1 MVLGRALGDEYSPIV
16 RQNLTLVT
24 VARLVTNSA
33 FRYVI
38 PFLGVLAD
46 GLDVRVSKLGL
57 ALTVA
62 TLTGLLGTPIGRV
75 IDRGSHRRLMVLGLL
90 GMAVGTTIAAV
101 APNIWWFGGGLVA
114 IGLAKLVFDVSMT
127 GWVAEYV
134 PADVRGRVF
143 GLIEMSW
150 AAGLFLGVTILAIVT
165 ALSSWRWAYA
175 TMTVVLATVA
185 AVVQARLPDERSASH
200 RDPVVTGAPKGR
212 ITLRTVQFLVA
223 MCFLLFSI
231 QMLISVLGPWLQD
244 DHGFTSAWLAVVTFG
259 LGVFELVSSF
269 GAIRLTDRWGGWRSV
284 MRGGSLMIPAALLF
298 SLGYRNLWLGLVAYA
313 VITLGFEYCIISS
326 FSVGTSLVPGAP
338 GAGLGLMF
346 TFNTIGMAV
355 GSTLGTW
362 LYDNHGPGTATAP
375 VVASAGIGTVL
386 LMIGVSSRNRPA
398 ASDAQPART

>member
-1 MVLGRALGDEYSPIV
+1 MVLGRALGDSYSPVV
-16 RQNLTLVT
+16 RQNLTLIT

-46 GLDVRVSKLGL
+46 GLDVRVSKLGI

-75 IDRGSHRRLMVLGLL
+75 IDRGSHRKLMVFGLL
-90 GMAVGTTIAAV
+90 GMGVGTTVAAIA
-101 APNIWWFGGGLVA
+101 PDIWWFGAGLVA

-134 PADVRGRVF
+134 PADIRGRVF

-150 AAGLFLGVTILAIVT
+150 AAGLFLGVTLLAVVT
-165 ALSSWRWAYA
+165 AVSSWRWAYA
-175 TMTVVLATVA
+175 TMTVVLVVVA
-185 AVVQARLPDERSASH
+185 IIVLVRLPDERS
-200 RDPVVTGAPKGR
+200 VTHHDQVITGRPKGR
-212 ITLRTVQFLVA
+212 ITVRTVQFLVA
-223 MCFLLFSI
+223 MAFLLFSI

-244 DHGFTSAWLAVVTFG
+244 FHDFTSAWLAVVTFG
-259 LGVFELVSSF
+259 LGVFELVSAF

-284 MRGGSLMIPAALLF
+284 MRGGAMMIPAALLF
-298 SLGYRNLWLGLVAYA
+298 ALGYRQLWLGLLAFA

-362 LYDNHGPGTATAP
+362 LYDKHGPGAATAP

-386 LMIGVSSRNRPA
+386 LLLGVSSRRRPA
-398 ASDAQPART
+398 ASDAPPART

>member
-1 MVLGRALGDEYSPIV
+1 MVLGRALGDTYSPVV

-46 GLDVRVSKLGL
+46 GLDVRISSLGI
-57 ALTVA
+57 ALTVS
-62 TLTGLLGTPIGRV
+62 TLTGLLGTPIGRL
-75 IDRGSHRRLMVLGLL
+75 IDRGSHRKLMVLGLL
-90 GMAVGTTIAAV
+90 GMAVGTTVAAV
-101 APNIWWFGGGLVA
+101 SPDIWWFGAGLVL
-114 IGLAKLVFDVSMT
+114 IGIAKLVFDVSMT

-134 PADVRGRVF
+134 PPDVRGRVF

-150 AAGLFLGVTILAIVT
+150 AAGLFLGVTVLALIT
-165 ALSSWRWAYA
+165 AVSSWRWAYA
-175 TMTVVLATVA
+175 TMTLVLVVVALVVLA
-185 AVVQARLPDERSASH
+185 RLPGGRAASTAH
-200 RDPVVTGAPKGR
+200 QVMDGPPRGR
-212 ITLRTVQFLVA
+212 VTLRGLQFLVA
-223 MCFLLFSI
+223 MGFLLFSI
-231 QMLISVLGPWLQD
+231 QVLISVLGPWLQD
-244 DHGFTSAWLAVVTFG
+244 DHGFTSGSLAAVTFG

-298 SLGYRNLWLGLVAYA
+298 SLGNQNLWLGLVAFA

-326 FSVGTSLVPGAP
+326 FSVGTSLIPDAP

-355 GSTLGTW
+355 GSLLGTW
-362 LYDNHGPGTATAP
+362 VYDNHGPGAATAP
-375 VVASAGIGTVL
+375 VVASAGIAFL
-386 LMIGVSSRNRPA
+386 LLFAGVNSQGRPA
-398 ASDAQPART
+398 ASAGRPART

>member
-1 MVLGRALGDEYSPIV
+1 MVLGRALGESYSPVV

-46 GLDVRVSKLGL
+46 GLAVRVSSLGI

-62 TLTGLLGTPIGRV
+62 TLTGLLGTPVGRL

-90 GMAVGTTIAAV
+90 GMATGTTIAAV
-101 APNIWWFGGGLVA
+101 APNIWWFGTGLVA
-114 IGLAKLVFDVSMT
+114 IGLAKLVFDVAMT

-134 PADVRGRVF
+134 PADIRGRVF
-143 GLIEMSW
+143 GLIEVSW
-150 AAGLFLGVTILAIVT
+150 AAGLFIGVTLLALIT
-165 ALSSWRWAYA
+165 AVSSWRWAYA
-175 TMTVVLATVA
+175 TMTAVLVVVAITVLT
-185 AVVQARLPDERSASH
+185 RLPDERSSTH
-200 RDPVVTGAPKGR
+200 TDRVVTGRPRGT
-212 ITLRTVQFLVA
+212 ISWRTVQFLIA
-223 MCFLLFSI
+223 MGFLLFSI
-231 QMLISVLGPWLQD
+231 QVLISVLGPWLQD
-244 DHGFTSAWLAVVTFG
+244 DHGFTSGSLAAVTFS
-259 LGVFELVSSF
+259 LGIFELVSSF

-298 SLGYRNLWLGLVAYA
+298 ALANQHLWLGLLAFA

-326 FSVGTSLVPGAP
+326 FSVGTSLVPDAP

-346 TFNTIGMAV
+346 TSNTIGMAV

-375 VVASAGIGTVL
+375 VVVTAGIAFVL
-386 LMIGVSSRNRPA
+386 LFAGVSSRGRRGSSAAPA
-398 ASDAQPART
+398 AHT